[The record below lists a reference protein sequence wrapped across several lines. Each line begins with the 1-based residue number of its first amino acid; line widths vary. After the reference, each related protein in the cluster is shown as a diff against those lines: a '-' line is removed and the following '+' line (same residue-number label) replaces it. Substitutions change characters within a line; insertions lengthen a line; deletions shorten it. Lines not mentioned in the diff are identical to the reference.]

1 MASPKSG
8 MSMNLATNTAKEWN
22 TQALIH
28 TASYSDNVGED
39 TENSKYNYSKVGM
52 RSCDEW
58 IVAYKLNEYMMILTS
73 LNLTDLAQMQ
83 PGAVTTKVIV
93 GGSIATP
100 IKLKDVTAPTSSA
113 SSTSVSSSVASN
125 SQSINAITTSIGASH
140 IIGSSGGKHI
150 NPAVITN
157 LTGMKVIP
165 AVSGTRILPK
175 LSTFSSAIS
184 SGATLQTAGSIGTPI
199 YMVATPGPGGQNVMR
214 VARTLPPGSVGA
226 TATVIGG
233 SPTTQRVVTLNASN
247 LKTAS
252 SWSHG
257 VAIPSLSSVPIT
269 PGSNALP
276 LFSGSTIR
284 TIQPRSI
291 VQTSGIG
298 SSGGNSTIKA
308 GNVSNKPSVIVVQRG
323 LPHHI
328 ISSPKATAVNK
339 VIVSNN

>member
-1 MASPKSG
+1 M
-8 MSMNLATNTAKEWN
+8 T
-22 TQALIH
+22 
-28 TASYSDNVGED
+28 
-39 TENSKYNYSKVGM
+39 
-52 RSCDEW
+52 
-58 IVAYKLNEYMMILTS
+58 ILTT
-73 LNLTDLAQMQ
+73 LNLTDLAQTQ
-83 PGAVTTKVIV
+83 PGTVTTKVIV
-93 GGSIATP
+93 GGNTATP
-100 IKLKDVTAPTSSA
+100 IKLKEVAAPTSSA
-113 SSTSVSSSVASN
+113 SSTSVSCSVASN
-125 SQSINAITTSIGASH
+125 SQSISAIAPSIGASH

-184 SGATLQTAGSIGTPI
+184 SGTTGATLQAAGSIGTPI

-214 VARTLPPGSVGA
+214 VARTLPPGSVGT

-252 SWSHG
+252 SWSTG
-257 VAIPSLSSVPIT
+257 VSIPPLSSVPIT
-269 PGSNALP
+269 TGSNAIP

-298 SSGGNSTIKA
+298 GSGSNATIKS
-308 GNVSNKPSVIVVQRG
+308 GNVPSKPSVIVVQRG

-328 ISSPKATAVNK
+328 VTSPKATTVNK
-339 VIVSNN
+339 VIISNINFLTSQCKDYHNYIQIY